1 MIPLTLTDL
10 PSPRE
15 VLSSAVER
23 LGRATAPVH
32 GLFAVPTLN
41 RLLEQPLR
49 EGRLDFLE
57 GRVVALRVR
66 DLGVD
71 LAVYTG
77 RPPEEWAMAVE
88 VLGFELPAVSDSAP
102 HLRKP
107 RPDGLLQLAD
117 AFRAQDVLFVGD
129 TRDDAACLA
138 AARTLRPDIAW
149 TFAGVGPDRERLGG
163 ELTGASLRSI
173 LPDIKR
179 RLS

>member
-41 RLLEQPLR
+41 RLLEMPLR

-71 LAVYTG
+71 LRVSLAGGRLVECACGGEPGLVLTG
-77 RPPEEWAMAVE
+77 DAYDFLLLAARREDPDTLFFQRRLAMT
-88 VLGFELPAVSDSAP
+88 G
-102 HLRKP
+102 
-107 RPDGLLQLAD
+107 
-117 AFRAQDVLFVGD
+117 
-129 TRDDAACLA
+129 DAALG
-138 AARTLRPDIAW
+138 LRVKNLLDELEGGALPPALQ
-149 TFAGVGPDRERLGG
+149 ALVGRAFEFWERRPG
-163 ELTGASLRSI
+163 SPRQ
-173 LPDIKR
+173 
-179 RLS
+179 